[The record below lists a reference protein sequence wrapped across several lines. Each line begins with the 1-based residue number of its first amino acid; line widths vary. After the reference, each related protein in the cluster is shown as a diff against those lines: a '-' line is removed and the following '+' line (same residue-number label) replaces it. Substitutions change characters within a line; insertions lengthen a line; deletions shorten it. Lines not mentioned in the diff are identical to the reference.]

1 MFVYTQYMRECI
13 CVESEREKSWVK
25 LFWLICSGYWQQGW
39 IGCFETLV
47 VVPFLFSS
55 LCYFTSLSYQTNKYL
70 IHHYKFFHKTSMY
83 TTYFTNP
90 QFSLCPVGILPW
102 KAHETTFVSSDIW
115 SESHHCSHE
124 GNAEFYIK
132 ISSLCCLYSLLLGS
146 CCCQYLLLSLPCH

>member
-1 MFVYTQYMRECI
+1 MYTQYMRECI

-70 IHHYKFFHKTSMY
+70 IHHYIFFHKTSMY
-83 TTYFTNP
+83 I
-90 QFSLCPVGILPW
+90 QHILQILNFPFAQSGYYPGRHT
-102 KAHETTFVSSDIW
+102 K
-115 SESHHCSHE
+115 
-124 GNAEFYIK
+124 
-132 ISSLCCLYSLLLGS
+132 LLL
-146 CCCQYLLLSLPCH
+146 YPKIFEAKATTALMKEMLNFIIKKIIPLLSVLTPPW